1 MRDTPFYQVSIKPN
15 DIVEDRPMSKAN
27 QETVWISDAPWR
39 SPIGDRQGLSNK
51 YFGEEWQPSDFVLP
65 LSPKHVGDN
74 LDRHVVGETLKREE
88 MVEASYVFAPNNWK
102 RVGDLFTAGAFYA
115 VKGRLAEVLKD
126 FDLGTGGLIEFP
138 IYEADKTTRLPGPF
152 YLLNFGCIKDTF
164 VASKSK
170 KLRRP
175 FDGEPGLPEWGT
187 YDIADGDL
195 AFTRQ
200 ALEGPD
206 LWFER
211 NLYSKTLLSDRLHD
225 AIVKAKVKTNFRFV
239 QGRIV

>member
-1 MRDTPFYQVSIKPN
+1 
-15 DIVEDRPMSKAN
+15 MSNAN
-27 QETVWISDAPWR
+27 QETVWISDALWR

-51 YFGEEWQPSDFVLP
+51 YFGEDWQPADFVLP
-65 LSPKHVGDN
+65 LPPEHVMASLN
-74 LDRHVVGETLKREE
+74 RHDSGETLERHEL
-88 MVEASYVFAPNNWK
+88 VEASYVFAPNNWK

-115 VKGRLAEVLKD
+115 VKGRLADVLKD
-126 FDLGTGGLIEFP
+126 FDLGTGGLVEFP

-164 VASKSK
+164 VAAKSRN
-170 KLRRP
+170 LYQP
-175 FDGEPGLPEWGT
+175 FDGRPGRPAWGT
-187 YDIADGDL
+187 YDIADGNL

-206 LWFER
+206 LWMER
-211 NLYSKTLLSDRLHD
+211 NLYKKILLSDRLHD